1 MKIPAMMGTEKV
13 VIIQTLLDAE
23 DDDIL
28 KCVYIN
34 SAGGIDVGQAN
45 DFTVDTAEVALL
57 RTLRPKMW

>member
-1 MKIPAMMGTEKV
+1 MKIPAMMGKEKV

-34 SAGGIDVGQAN
+34 SDGGIDVGQAN
-45 DFTVDTAEVALL
+45 DFTVDTAEVTLL